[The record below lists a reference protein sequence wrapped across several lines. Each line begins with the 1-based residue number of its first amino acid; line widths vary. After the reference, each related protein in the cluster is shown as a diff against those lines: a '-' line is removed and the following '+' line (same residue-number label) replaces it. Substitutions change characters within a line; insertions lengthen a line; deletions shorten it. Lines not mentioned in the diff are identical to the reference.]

1 MSKTTKSHL
10 IFMALGVSLISV
22 AEARPEDEDGVQN
35 IVNGREVE
43 VEEYTETIFI
53 STSTPGGVGGNCTGT
68 LIAPEWV
75 LTAAHCFDENTDA
88 NRASIQFGNRANA
101 PTRTVASTNVFLHP
115 GWVGSDPG
123 GQISGIDVDDI
134 AIVQLATPVDDVIP
148 AGLNADELDL
158 EWADREINFVGF
170 GITEFEGGGAGI
182 KREGTEEIS
191 SFTTREL
198 SSFDANQSTCQGD
211 SGGPGFVR
219 VGEDYIQVSITSRG
233 PRCGAGPSTHTRV
246 DAYLDWLDE
255 YDVPYSTK
263 PGSAPSF
270 VCSNRLDE
278 DEPDSVAV
286 GNVPFELRC
295 AVTFTDTNDIAEA
308 RWAWGDGTTSDGK
321 ISQHEYTTDGNF
333 TIRMCADATEDAG
346 GWEHCV
352 TRVSHVRACDVP
364 DVAFSYEML
373 DDNTIQLVNQTD
385 LRTWG
390 CIFDVQWDIFAGSD
404 TTGEPVASIA
414 AWEPQYTFEEKGNYT
429 VVLNVGGLAGTSAA
443 MINLDSG
450 SAGACSHTG
459 AAGGFGLLSL
469 GLLLVGT
476 RRREY

>member
-170 GITEFEGGGAGI
+170 GITEF
-182 KREGTEEIS
+182 S

-219 VGEDYIQVSITSRG
+219 FGEDYIQVSITSRG